1 MSSEVQIYNRALV
14 KLGADRILSPEDD
27 TPPARVIKSMY
38 DQVRDAEL
46 RRYRWKFAI
55 KRAELL
61 ALVAAPVWGYS
72 FQYPLPDDYLG
83 LIQVGDV
90 YVRALR
96 QQNARWSVEAG
107 AIHTNYQAPLKIRYT
122 ARIED
127 AGVYD
132 PLFVEVLACKLALE
146 ACETLTQSAGKYQSA
161 AQAYEFAMSE
171 AIRMDSI
178 ENPPDELAE
187 GPWLDSRNAG
197 VSGIYGMDS
206 GEPWQAYPR
215 GDV

>member
-14 KLGADRILSPEDD
+14 KLGAQRVLSPDDD
-27 TPPARVIKSMY
+27 TPEGRVLKSMY

-61 ALVAAPVWGYS
+61 ALVEKPLWGYA
-72 FQYPLPDDYLG
+72 FQYPLPEDYLG
-83 LIQVGDV
+83 LIQVGEY

-96 QQNARWSVEAG
+96 QQNARWSVENNR
-107 AIHTNYQAPLKIRYT
+107 IHTDMQAPLRIRYT

-127 AGVYD
+127 SGIYD

-146 ACETLTQSAGKYQSA
+146 ACETLTQSSGKKQDA
-161 AQAYEFAMSE
+161 ANEYKFAVSE

-178 ENPPDELAE
+178 ENPPDELSE
-187 GPWLDSRNAG
+187 GTWLASRLDGYDVGGIN
-197 VSGIYGMDS
+197 SGD
-206 GEPWQAYPR
+206 PWQAYPR